1 MKFEGLLAL
10 LNFCLLAV
18 VKPNEGLRL
27 QHDMGGPLSRKRG
40 EGWWP
45 KEFLSMLVDVVRA
58 ASTKTEG
65 RTILGRMQKHREF
78 DSTKGYP
85 GEDGD

>member
-1 MKFEGLLAL
+1 MKFEGFLAL
-10 LNFCLLAV
+10 LNFCLLSV
-18 VKPNEGLRL
+18 VKPNEGPRL

-45 KEFLSMLVDVVRA
+45 KEFLLMFVDVVRA
-58 ASTKTEG
+58 ASAKTEG
-65 RTILGRMQKHREF
+65 RTILGRMWKNGNF